1 MEGRKFK
8 GGFILGEL
16 RVLVI
21 SATYGAGHLRAAEAI
36 IEEIEQKAP
45 QAEITHLDFGEY
57 ISKTLNMIVKKSY
70 IELIKHTPKLYG
82 MFYYRT
88 SKIRPD
94 SPIQR
99 FINLLGRKEFLDYIT
114 DLNPDVI
121 ISTYHI
127 AGHILG
133 ELRHRGLLK
142 APVVSV
148 VTDFGVH
155 TQYINPGIDLYIG
168 GCQDVHESL
177 CAHGIA
183 PDRIRV
189 TGIPVSTK
197 FEERLDREEVGQKL
211 NLKPVSPTIL
221 LMAGAYGVS
230 GGLRNICKILLNW
243 EMPVQILV
251 VCGRDEKLYRS
262 MRELQGKNPMTCYGY
277 VRNVEELMSVADL
290 IVTKAGGLTVSESL
304 TKKLPMII
312 YKPIP
317 GQEGENADF
326 LSKVGAAKVAKDDEE
341 LEEIIKDLLT
351 YPEKIT
357 QMKIAASNALPGHA
371 AERAVEHIFTLTGEG
386 TQIRVGQ
393 K

>member
-1 MEGRKFK
+1 M
-8 GGFILGEL
+8 GEL
-16 RVLVI
+16 RVLI
-21 SATYGAGHLRAAEAI
+21 FSATYGAGHLRAAEAI
-36 IEEIEQKAP
+36 IEVIEQKTP

-57 ISKTLNMIVKKSY
+57 ISKTLNKIVKKSY
-70 IELIKHTPKLYG
+70 IELIKHSPKLYG

-99 FINLLGRKEFLDYIT
+99 FINLIGRKEFLDYIT

-127 AGHILG
+127 AGNILG
-133 ELRHRGLLK
+133 ELRNRGLLK

-148 VTDFGVH
+148 VTDFDVH

-168 GCQDVHESL
+168 GCHEVYEGL
-177 CAHGIA
+177 CAGGIHQ
-183 PDRIRV
+183 DRIKI
-189 TGIPVSTK
+189 TGIPVSPK
-197 FEERLDREEVGQKL
+197 FEKTLDREEVIHKL
-211 NLKPVSPTIL
+211 NLKPISPTIL

-230 GGLRNICKILLNW
+230 GGLKNICKVMLNW

-251 VCGRDEKLYRS
+251 VCGRDEKLYLR
-262 MRELQGKNPMTCYGY
+262 MTDLQGKNPMTCFRF

-326 LSKVGAAKVAKDDEE
+326 LASVGAAKVAKNDEE
-341 LEEIIKDLLT
+341 LEAIIKDLLT
-351 YPEKIT
+351 YPEKIA
-357 QMKIAASNALPGHA
+357 QMRMAASKALPGHA
-371 AERAVEHIFTLTGEG
+371 AEKAVEHIFYLIGKG
-386 TQIRVGQ
+386 T
-393 K
+393 